1 MLKKLEVSKSGYYD
15 YIKRKPSQTKQ
26 RREKITKEVEKV
38 YKESHE
44 IYGSPKITH
53 ILNQNGE
60 KVSQKYI
67 YIYSIMKE
75 NNWKARY
82 IKPYIQTTISTD
94 FSSQLENLLNRHF
107 NPTKPDCAWCTDIT
121 YIWTYDEGFVYLT
134 SVMDLYSRKII
145 SWVLTKTMEANE
157 VLKCIEKAKERRKI
171 KNPLVVQSDRGVQ
184 YTSLKYQELT
194 EEFIRSYS
202 RKGTPWDNACIE
214 SFHALIKREWLN
226 FYKIMNYKE
235 AYQLVFEYI
244 EGFYNTT
251 RIHSHCE
258 YQSPNEYERNYM
270 LTKANIAQTTFLTN
284 SVI

>member
-1 MLKKLEVSKSGYYD
+1 MLKKLDVSKSGYYD
-15 YIKRKPSQTKQ
+15 YINRKPSQTSQ
-26 RREKITKEVEKV
+26 RREKITKKVEKI
-38 YKESHE
+38 YKDSYE
-44 IYGSPKITH
+44 IYGSPKITQ

-60 KVSQKYI
+60 KVSQR

-75 NNWKARY
+75 NSWKARY
-82 IKPYIQTTISTD
+82 IKPYIQTTISAD
-94 FSSQLENLLNRHF
+94 FSSKLENLLNRHF
-107 NPTKPDCAWCTDIT
+107 NPEKPDCAWCTDIT
-121 YIWTYDEGFVYLT
+121 YIKTNDEGFVYLT

-157 VLKCIEKAKERRKI
+157 ILKCIEKAKERRKV
-171 KNPLVVQSDRGVQ
+171 KKPLVIQSDRGVQ
-184 YTSLKYQELT
+184 YTSMQYQEMT

-226 FYKIMNYKE
+226 FYKIRNYEE

-244 EGFYNTT
+244 EGFYNTS
-251 RIHSHCE
+251 RVHSHCE
-258 YQSPNEYERNYM
+258 YYSPNKYEENYI
-270 LTKANIAQTTFLTN
+270 LAQTNQNKTTFITN

>member
-1 MLKKLEVSKSGYYD
+1 MLKKLEVSKSGYYN

-67 YIYSIMKE
+67 HSIMKE

-82 IKPYIQTTISTD
+82 IKPYIQTTISVD
-94 FSSQLENLLNRHF
+94 FSSELENLLNRHF
-107 NPTKPDCAWCTDIT
+107 NPIKPDCARCTDIT

-134 SVMDLYSRKII
+134 SVMDFYSRKII
-145 SWVLTKTMEANE
+145 SWVLTKTMDAEA
-157 VLKCIEKAKERRKI
+157 VLKCIEQAKKIRKV
-171 KNPLVVQSDRGVQ
+171 KNPLVIQSDRGVQ
-184 YTSLKYQELT
+184 YTSSKYRELT
-194 EEFIRSYS
+194 KEFIRSYS

-214 SFHALIKREWLN
+214 SFH
-226 FYKIMNYKE
+226 
-235 AYQLVFEYI
+235 
-244 EGFYNTT
+244 
-251 RIHSHCE
+251 
-258 YQSPNEYERNYM
+258 
-270 LTKANIAQTTFLTN
+270 
-284 SVI
+284 

>member
-60 KVSQKYI
+60 KVSQK

-171 KNPLVVQSDRGVQ
+171 KNPLVVQSD
-184 YTSLKYQELT
+184 YA
-194 EEFIRSYS
+194 EEKTIPKF
-202 RKGTPWDNACIE
+202 
-214 SFHALIKREWLN
+214 
-226 FYKIMNYKE
+226 
-235 AYQLVFEYI
+235 
-244 EGFYNTT
+244 
-251 RIHSHCE
+251 
-258 YQSPNEYERNYM
+258 
-270 LTKANIAQTTFLTN
+270 
-284 SVI
+284 